1 MLQEFSFMSPLVLF
15 GKQLLITASCPGTK
29 THFRSSHSK
38 LNEHHIPH
46 LPPAQHP
53 PSTTF
58 QPRQRSDT
66 VWPDNKNPSLR
77 VSSPACRMFNHPPPT
92 LQHLTA
98 NTDNSQNHD
107 AETAFETFSYNTGSH
122 KPPGTLTLSPDE
134 LPFTFPRQLLRRSG

>member
-1 MLQEFSFMSPLVLF
+1 MLQQFSFMSPLVLF

-58 QPRQRSDT
+58 QPRQRTDT

-98 NTDNSQNHD
+98 NIDSTLKTAMLRQPLRPSATTQVPTKPQGHSPCHLKNS
-107 AETAFETFSYNTGSH
+107 
-122 KPPGTLTLSPDE
+122 LLLSLD
-134 LPFTFPRQLLRRSG
+134 SS

>member
-66 VWPDNKNPSLR
+66 VWPDNKNPSMR

-98 NTDNSQNHD
+98 NTDTILKTTMLRQPLRPSATTQVPTKPQGHSPCHLKNS
-107 AETAFETFSYNTGSH
+107 
-122 KPPGTLTLSPDE
+122 LLLSLD
-134 LPFTFPRQLLRRSG
+134 SS